1 MGSERNHPSDT
12 RERLAVQLRGQPGMP
27 GSGECVCLCQPSRD
41 RLRCRGMT
49 GSLCGHADLRLLLA
63 RMRSRPAGAYGFFG
77 PEHVGKR
84 RLAEGFARDLVH
96 HPEPLPLEGHPDL
109 ALLDA
114 QVDCGIEAV
123 RAFLERTHRT
133 AALGGRRVFL
143 VDHAEGLNT
152 AGFNAL
158 LKDVE
163 EPRPGV
169 TFLFVASQPD
179 RLPATLRSRLVPLAA
194 REVPSSEIAP
204 WAHAIG
210 ASPAWVDAA
219 YGRPGLLVRRLERP
233 DEWDR
238 LVQAANRLE
247 QAFAHPE
254 PGSLVAALDDWQKV
268 VEADG
273 QGDQAWR
280 ILLLVLARRQVGQR
294 LAVPAWADAVRLAWQ
309 AVGGPLPVRLAFEWK
324 RLEALVPPHARLQVV
339 EAWAR

>member
-1 MGSERNHPSDT
+1 
-12 RERLAVQLRGQPGMP
+12 
-27 GSGECVCLCQPSRD
+27 
-41 RLRCRGMT
+41 MT
-49 GSLCGHADLRLLLA
+49 VPLCGHADLRALLG

-84 RLAEGFARDLVH
+84 RLAEGFARDLVT

-114 QVDCGIEAV
+114 QADGSIEAV

-133 AALGGRRVFL
+133 AAMGGRRVFL
-143 VDHAEGLNT
+143 IDHAEGLNA

-169 TFLFVASQPD
+169 TFLFVAAQPD
-179 RLPATLRSRLVPLAA
+179 RLPATLRSRLVPLAV
-194 REVPSSEIAP
+194 REVPSSEIGP
-204 WAHAIG
+204 WAHALG
-210 ASPAWVDAA
+210 ALPAWVDEAC
-219 YGRPGLLVRRLERP
+219 GRPGLLMRRLEQP
-233 DEWDR
+233 GEWDR
-238 LVQAANRLE
+238 IMQAAGRLE

-254 PGSLVAALDDWQKV
+254 PGALVAALDDWQKIV
-268 VEADG
+268 DADG

-280 ILLLVLARRQVGQR
+280 ISLLILARRASTQG
-294 LAVPAWADAVRLAWQ
+294 LAVPAWADAIRLAWQ
-309 AVGGPLPVRLAFEWK
+309 AVGGPLPVRLAFEWE
-324 RLEALVPPHARLQVV
+324 RLEALVPPHQRLQAV